1 MAQQIM
7 HTGFVVEN
15 KERAVAFY
23 RDVVGLR
30 VISEYERQGDAI
42 DKVLGYA
49 DVHLKSAILDMREG
63 HVLELFQYV
72 IPPPAA
78 RPTPERNVVGAAH
91 MAFQVDDIQEA
102 YARWTTG
109 GATALEE
116 PQQIVPGRWI
126 CYLQDPDGNWMEL
139 VQVD

>member
-63 HVLELFQYV
+63 HVLELIQYV
-72 IPPPAA
+72 NPPPAA
-78 RPTPERNVVGAAH
+78 RPTPERNVEVWLE
-91 MAFQVDDIQEA
+91 AFYSASTDD
-102 YARWTTG
+102 
-109 GATALEE
+109 
-116 PQQIVPGRWI
+116 
-126 CYLQDPDGNWMEL
+126 
-139 VQVD
+139 